1 MMKIEWS
8 FPKQILL
15 TIVIIAIVGIYPLLK
30 FASSDIVRAVIIGGL
45 LTTINVLLG
54 YAAIEYSIGKST
66 TTFFKFVLGG
76 MGIRLLLMAILL
88 IVFIKAHQFH
98 VLALIGSIGIFYIIF
113 LTLEV
118 VYIQKKISTKHQS

>member
-1 MMKIEWS
+1 MKIEWS
-8 FPKQILL
+8 FPKQIFLTLL
-15 TIVIIAIVGIYPLLK
+15 LSAIIGIYPLLS
-30 FASSDIVRAVIIGGL
+30 FASGDIVRAIIIGAL
-45 LTTINVLLG
+45 LTTLNVLLG

-76 MGIRLLLMAILL
+76 MGLRLVFMAGLLVLL
-88 IVFIKAHQFH
+88 IKGFGVH

-118 VYIQKKISTKHQS
+118 FYIQKKITTKHQS

>member
-1 MMKIEWS
+1 MKIEWS

-15 TIVIIAIVGIYPLLK
+15 TLVISAVLGFYPLSTVVSGDVLR
-30 FASSDIVRAVIIGGL
+30 AAVIGTL

-76 MGIRLLLMAILL
+76 MGIRLVFMAGIL
-88 IVFIKAHQFH
+88 IVLVKGFGMH
-98 VLALIGSIGIFYIIF
+98 VLALIGSIGIFYVIF
-113 LTLEV
+113 LTLEIF
-118 VYIQKKISTKHQS
+118 YIQKKISTKHQN